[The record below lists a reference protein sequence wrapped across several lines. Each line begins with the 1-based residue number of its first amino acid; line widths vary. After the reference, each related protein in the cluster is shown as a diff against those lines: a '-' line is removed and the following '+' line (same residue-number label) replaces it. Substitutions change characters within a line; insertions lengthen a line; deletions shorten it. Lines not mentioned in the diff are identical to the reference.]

1 MKMMNNLMHYVYN
14 KTIFKTVSLKCNANV
29 KSMTGSKS
37 RILKQFHYVVEED
50 YKAYELWL
58 SSVTISSNSLSDRE
72 TERPSLRWLVVEAS

>member
-50 YKAYELWL
+50 YKAYGYHQ
-58 SSVTISSNSLSDRE
+58 SLFLQIACLIVKLKDR
-72 TERPSLRWLVVEAS
+72 LFDG